1 MGLGKKLDNLEE
13 KLRARYRVSDLST
26 PENRR
31 KARIHFDWFDH
42 GILRRRWTNFFEIA
56 PGVYRSNQPDHKR
69 FEMMKKMGIHTV
81 LNLRGV
87 TESSYYLFE
96 KESCDQLGLK
106 LISTRLFAR
115 KAASHEE
122 LRDLISIF
130 RDIER
135 PLVIHCKSGADRAGL
150 ASAIWLMVME
160 NRPVEDAQKML
171 SVKYVHLKFIKT
183 GVLDYFLESYR
194 AVSSSSN

>member
-1 MGLGKKLDNLEE
+1 M
-13 KLRARYRVSDLST
+13 
-26 PENRR
+26 
-31 KARIHFDWFDH
+31 
-42 GILRRRWTNFFEIA
+42 
-56 PGVYRSNQPDHKR
+56 
-69 FEMMKKMGIHTV
+69 
-81 LNLRGV
+81 

-194 AVSSSSN
+194 VRNAQEPISFEDWVEAEYDPQKIQHGFDNRIPIA